1 MSANF
6 EKYYKSYLKSIIKE
20 STDVSIAEVD
30 DSEVEPLKCVCF
42 KTSDQALVDALKNG
56 FSKIVVV
63 STDEDGEETS
73 TDFDAASFGELE
85 VTDDSDSD
93 VCPECGNDP
102 CTCEGKEKACPE
114 CGNDPCTCEKDE
126 TVVKECGDDPNSF
139 ENDDLSDS
147 SAIDFAK
154 VEDDDEDNADAD
166 YSKWLDDKGVCVK
179 CGDPKCDGSCKCK
192 KCGSPDCIGDCE

>member
-1 MSANF
+1 MSTTNF
-6 EKYYKSYLKSIIKE
+6 EKYYRSYLKSIIKE
-20 STDVSIAEVD
+20 SADVSIAEVD

-63 STDEDGEETS
+63 STNEDGEETS

-102 CTCEGKEKACPE
+102 CTCEG
-114 CGNDPCTCEKDE
+114 DE
-126 TVVKECGDDPNSF
+126 TVSEEEEDETVSEEEDDPNSF
-139 ENDDLSDS
+139 ENEDS
-147 SAIDFAK
+147 NS
-154 VEDDDEDNADAD
+154 D